1 MNTELLLGVIAFS
14 TSLIAAIVGFGGGML
29 LIAILP
35 ILIAPALVIPIHGIT
50 QIASNAS
57 RAAFSFSYVK
67 WSLFPVFL
75 VGSIAGTFLFGLVLY
90 ALPTT
95 YIPLLIGAYLLL
107 NLWHRPFADFIRKFE
122 SYHLIGQLQTGL
134 GLFMGATGPLS
145 LSVLTK
151 ELKSKDEVV
160 ATSAVFMT
168 ISHLTK
174 IPVFML
180 VTHMLWQS
188 LELILGMVL
197 GSILGSFVG
206 TKLRLKASNAEL
218 IAVINLLL
226 TLLAL
231 HMIFAVFA

>member
-1 MNTELLLGVIAFS
+1 MI
-14 TSLIAAIVGFGGGML
+14 I
-29 LIAILP
+29 
-35 ILIAPALVIPIHGIT
+35 
-50 QIASNAS
+50 
-57 RAAFSFSYVK
+57 
-67 WSLFPVFL
+67 
-75 VGSIAGTFLFGLVLY
+75 GLVLADY
-90 ALPTT
+90 VF
-95 YIPLLIGAYLLL
+95 ILLAVSGLA
-107 NLWHRPFADFIRKFE
+107 FVAE
-122 SYHLIGQLQTGL
+122 S
-134 GLFMGATGPLS
+134 MGATGPLS

-197 GSILGSFVG
+197 GSSLGSFVG